1 MENRGRQTGI
11 LDNGSIRNANMA
23 TIPAFTRAWSIPGAQ
38 EADAASGNNVGITG
52 EPDIICFSR
61 LRWDFVFQRP
71 HHLLSRCAADHR
83 VFFVEEAVLDADDYG
98 RLEINR
104 REHGVWVVVPHLPA
118 DVDSHERLAHFSDL
132 LSDLIRDRNISEYI
146 LWYCSAGALAF
157 TRHLEPISIIYDC
170 DGPDGGT
177 PMHEDEAELSARADL
192 IFTVDN
198 ATYEQKRNE
207 RSNVFAF
214 PNGIDRVHFAGGRNY
229 QDDPLDQ
236 VDIPH
241 PRLGFF
247 GVIDNRLDFALID
260 SIAEA
265 RPDWNLVLVGPI
277 ETTDS
282 ATALPCRSNIH
293 YLGARPYGDIPA
305 YLSGWNVAML
315 PLRTGEGCHISPTRI
330 PECLAAGVPVVATS
344 FRDALHPY
352 GESGLIATAD
362 TLAEFI
368 IAAAESGMDE
378 SIDSE
383 CWFEK
388 VDRFLSGIAWENTWK
403 RMKLLIDSTTEA
415 RRSTL
420 AAPLLRSAGIDP
432 LK

>member
-1 MENRGRQTGI
+1 MENRGSQTGI
-11 LDNGSIRNANMA
+11 VNEIGRNATPPT
-23 TIPAFTRAWSIPGAQ
+23 TIPAFTRAWSIPQA
-38 EADAASGNNVGITG
+38 EESDATSGSNAGITG
-52 EPDIICFSR
+52 QPDIICFSK

-71 HHLLSRCAADHR
+71 HHLLSRCAAEHR
-83 VFFVEEAVLDADDYG
+83 VFFVEDPVLDADDYG

-118 DVDSHERLAHFSDL
+118 DLDNHERLAHCSDL

-146 LWYCSAGALAF
+146 LWYCSANALAV

-170 DGPDGGT
+170 DGMYDCDGPERGT
-177 PMHEDEAELSARADL
+177 PAHEDEAELSARADL

-198 ATYEQKRNE
+198 ATYERKRNE

-214 PNGIDRVHFAGGRNY
+214 PNDIDRMHFAEGRNY

-236 VDIPH
+236 LHIPH

-247 GVIDNRLDFALID
+247 GMIDNRLDFALIE
-260 SIAEA
+260 SIADA

-277 ETTDS
+277 GAMDP
-282 ATALPCRSNIH
+282 ATALPSRSNIH
-293 YLGARPYGDIPA
+293 YLGARPYHDIPA
-305 YLSGWNVAML
+305 YLSGWDVAML
-315 PLRTGEGCHISPTRI
+315 PLKVGETVHISPTNI

-344 FRDALHPY
+344 FRDAVHPY
-352 GESGLIATAD
+352 GASGLIANAD

-378 SIDSE
+378 AIDAE

-388 VDRFLSGIAWENTWK
+388 VDRFLAGIAWENTWT
-403 RMKLLIDSTTEA
+403 RMKLLIDSTTQA
-415 RRSTL
+415 RRSAL
-420 AAPLLRSAGIDP
+420 VDINH